1 MSDILRS
8 VGLDVGTT
16 STQMIFSELTVEN
29 KASGFAVPEM
39 EIARR
44 DIRYRSPVYFTPL
57 LDESH
62 VDAEALRELV
72 AEEYRKAGIRRESV
86 DTGAII
92 ITGETSRKENARAV
106 LDALSDF
113 AGEFVVATAGPDLE
127 SVLAAKG
134 AGAVD
139 YSQRTG
145 KTVLHMDI
153 GGGTSNLALIQYVQL
168 LFAGAADCDDTR
180 QEILQNTLDRYDDL
194 IAAGKTP
201 EAAYRLAI
209 MGIGDINEI
218 LGRTSGTPAVMP
230 VPAVSQEK
238 QDTPTKKILRA
249 IGVGLYILCPLP
261 LFSDGGTD
269 GLCGTLIF
277 IAIATALVILGAKKE
292 GSESKSGT
300 AENTTPE
307 TELKKSVS
315 GLIWAVGLAIYFI
328 VSFLTGA
335 WYITWVIFPIT
346 AAVQG
351 LVKAIL
357 DLKEGK

>member
-1 MSDILRS
+1 M
-8 VGLDVGTT
+8 
-16 STQMIFSELTVEN
+16 
-29 KASGFAVPEM
+29 
-39 EIARR
+39 
-44 DIRYRSPVYFTPL
+44 
-57 LDESH
+57 
-62 VDAEALRELV
+62 RE
-72 AEEYRKAGIRRESV
+72 
-86 DTGAII
+86 
-92 ITGETSRKENARAV
+92 
-106 LDALSDF
+106 
-113 AGEFVVATAGPDLE
+113 
-127 SVLAAKG
+127 
-134 AGAVD
+134 
-139 YSQRTG
+139 Q
-145 KTVLHMDI
+145 
-153 GGGTSNLALIQYVQL
+153 LIQYVQL

-249 IGVGLYILCPLP
+249 IGVGLYILCPIP
-261 LFSDGGTD
+261 LFVLSGMWNMGIP
-269 GLCGTLIF
+269 GLCGTLTLV
-277 IAIATALVILGAKKE
+277 AVATVLIILGAKKE
-292 GSESKSGT
+292 TENADIEPGTPQSALAKSI
-300 AENTTPE
+300 N
-307 TELKKSVS
+307 
-315 GLIWAVGLAIYFI
+315 GLIWAIGLAIYFI